1 MPKLGEVASPLVLR
15 QESAWIGLQAT
26 NCSDVGGTQQ
36 AIYSFDLDAGGS
48 VTGAGVLSDFSP
60 GRGPDGMAIDQDG
73 NIYAARM
80 DQPQGI
86 YVYSQEGPRHSSIQ
100 LHTDVYRSVE
110 QT

>member
-60 GRGPDGMAIDQDG
+60 GRGPDRNSTPFTITTEGLEHLAEFRIHFLTT
-73 NIYAARM
+73 YAEEPEVDRACAL
-80 DQPQGI
+80 
-86 YVYSQEGPRHSSIQ
+86 V
-100 LHTDVYRSVE
+100 
-110 QT
+110 

>member
-1 MPKLGEVASPLVLR
+1 MLR

-36 AIYSFDLDAGGS
+36 AIYSDLDAGGS

-73 NIYAARM
+73 NIYRLFPARITNRHHIAATLCRLGRYCPSELS
-80 DQPQGI
+80 D
-86 YVYSQEGPRHSSIQ
+86 
-100 LHTDVYRSVE
+100 
-110 QT
+110 